1 MVAGAG
7 FGGGANG
14 WALDVVGFVSVELT
28 ASVVAAG
35 DRSACCVDGNKELHA
50 AAAAARRGEEGTSMA
65 GLLTLCFG
73 R

>member
-1 MVAGAG
+1 MVVGAG

-35 DRSACCVDGNKELHA
+35 GRSACCVDGNKGCTQQQVQGDK
-50 AAAAARRGEEGTSMA
+50 RGEGASMG